1 MQLDIRCAGPGDI
14 AAIEAMERENFSMPQ
29 SAKELTRM
37 MDSPDT
43 LLLVALLGDRLVGYV
58 GAYTVCRET
67 DIVTVAVATDMRR
80 MGVGKQLL
88 ATLAD
93 ALSGNSDA
101 LFLEVRE
108 SNTAARALYTGM
120 GFAEIGKRR
129 GYYSHPT
136 EDAILYKKEIF

>member
-1 MQLDIRCAGPGDI
+1 MI
-14 AAIEAMERENFSMPQ
+14 
-29 SAKELTRM
+29 
-37 MDSPDT
+37 
-43 LLLVALLGDRLVGYV
+43 GYV

-67 DIVTVAVATDMRR
+67 DIVTVAVAPDMRR